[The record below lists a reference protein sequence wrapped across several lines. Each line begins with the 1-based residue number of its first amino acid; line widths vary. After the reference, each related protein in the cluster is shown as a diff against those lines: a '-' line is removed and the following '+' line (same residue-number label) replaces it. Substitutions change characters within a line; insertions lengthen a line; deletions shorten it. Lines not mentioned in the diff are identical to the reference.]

1 MSGKK
6 LLAIALT
13 AAMFLSAGSGA
24 FAASSETDDDVKS
37 SQTTVVK
44 GSDVGPRVFG
54 EGDSSGSCGD
64 AMTWSYD
71 DKTSVLTISGS
82 GTMSSHPWSGS
93 FKSSIVTVVFSGNI
107 TSICDS
113 AFYDCTNLGSIVIP
127 DSVTNIGYSAFKGC
141 KNLDSVTFGKNSNLN
156 TLGKNYSN
164 DGVFQNCVNLSEITL
179 PNKLTAIQR
188 DTFSGCTNLE
198 KITIGSGVK
207 SIGAYAFNN
216 CGNLTSVVIPN
227 SVESLGDNIFRNC
240 TNLASV
246 KLGSSLLSIGYSA
259 FEGCSSLTSIVIPAS
274 VTSIDYS
281 AFKNLKNLSSV
292 VFGSGSNLTTL
303 GRNYSNDG
311 VFQGCTSIKSITLPD
326 NLTAIQRDT
335 FNGCSS
341 LEKVKIGSG
350 VKSVGDYA
358 FYNCV
363 NLASVTIPDNVES
376 LGGGSFKNCSNLKS
390 VKLGGSLLKIGYSS
404 FEGCSNLTEITIPA
418 SVTDIDYSAFKNLKN
433 LTGVVFAQNSNLTN
447 LGKNYSGDGVFQ
459 GCTGITSIVLPDK
472 LTAVCRDTFNGC
484 TSLEKVTVGKHVVT
498 INSYAFTGC
507 IALKEIILPKAL
519 TTIENYAF
527 KNCSALNTVKFTG
540 SQTRWNNL
548 KNDGINAT
556 GNEYLLNA
564 LKYVYDYADEMPTVS
579 VTASP
584 STSLN
589 AGDSVTFKATASG
602 TGLTYQWYY
611 KKSGQ
616 TAWSAWN
623 GRTTASTT
631 ATANTS
637 WNGMQVKC
645 IVKNSAG
652 NSVSSNILTLKVTE
666 KAAITTQPA
675 SVVVVADGATAK
687 FSVKATGTGTL
698 KYQWYYKK
706 SGQTAWNAWN
716 NKTTASTSA
725 VANSTWDGMQVRCVV
740 KDSNSSVT
748 SSASTV
754 YIKKALTITS
764 HPVSVTTS
772 DGKTVSFTVKA
783 TGTGVLKYQWYYK
796 KSGGSWTKW
805 NGHTTATTTA
815 TANSTWNGMKV
826 YCIVTDSAGST
837 AVSNSAAI
845 TVKKAPVI
853 TQQPANVTVYSGK
866 NVSFTVKATGTGTL
880 KYQWYIKK
888 SGQTSWTLWNNHT
901 TATTTATS
909 NDTWNKMQ
917 VRCVVTDSNG
927 STTSSAAT
935 VTIAA
940 QLKITANSQNVVV
953 SAGKNTTFT
962 VKATGTG
969 LKYQWYFKKAGGSW
983 TLWNGRTTASTTATA
998 NSSWDEMQV
1007 RCLVTDA
1014 TGNKVYS
1021 GIATVYVM

>member
-1 MSGKK
+1 MDSG
-6 LLAIALT
+6 L
-13 AAMFLSAGSGA
+13 
-24 FAASSETDDDVKS
+24 V
-37 SQTTVVK
+37 
-44 GSDVGPRVFG
+44 
-54 EGDSSGSCGD
+54 
-64 AMTWSYD
+64 
-71 DKTSVLTISGS
+71 
-82 GTMSSHPWSGS
+82 
-93 FKSSIVTVVFSGNI
+93 SIT
-107 TSICDS
+107 
-113 AFYDCTNLGSIVIP
+113 
-127 DSVTNIGYSAFKGC
+127 
-141 KNLDSVTFGKNSNLN
+141 
-156 TLGKNYSN
+156 
-164 DGVFQNCVNLSEITL
+164 
-179 PNKLTAIQR
+179 
-188 DTFSGCTNLE
+188 
-198 KITIGSGVK
+198 
-207 SIGAYAFNN
+207 
-216 CGNLTSVVIPN
+216 
-227 SVESLGDNIFRNC
+227 
-240 TNLASV
+240 
-246 KLGSSLLSIGYSA
+246 
-259 FEGCSSLTSIVIPAS
+259 IPAS
-274 VTSIDYS
+274 VTSIGSSFYGLKTLKSVTFEAGSKLTEMKTNYDYW
-281 AFKNLKNLSSV
+281 
-292 VFGSGSNLTTL
+292 
-303 GRNYSNDG
+303 RNDRYQG
-311 VFQGCTSIKSITLPD
+311 TFEGCTS
-326 NLTAIQRDT
+326 LTQI
-335 FNGCSS
+335 
-341 LEKVKIGSG
+341 V
-350 VKSVGDYA
+350 
-358 FYNCV
+358 
-363 NLASVTIPDNVES
+363 IPDNVNVIQTD
-376 LGGGSFKNCSNLKS
+376 SFYGCFGLK
-390 VKLGGSLLKIGYSS
+390 
-404 FEGCSNLTEITIPA
+404 T
-418 SVTDIDYSAFKNLKN
+418 
-433 LTGVVFAQNSNLTN
+433 
-447 LGKNYSGDGVFQ
+447 
-459 GCTGITSIVLPDK
+459 
-472 LTAVCRDTFNGC
+472 
-484 TSLEKVTVGKHVVT
+484 VTVGKHVT
-498 INSYAFTGC
+498 DIESSAFGGC
-507 IALKEIILPKAL
+507 SALTTVVLPKAL
-519 TTIENYAF
+519 ITVEANAF
-527 KNCSALNTVKFTG
+527 SNCSSLNTVKFTG
-540 SQTRWNNL
+540 SKTRWNSL
-548 KNDGINAT
+548 KEDGINT
-556 GNEYLLNA
+556 DGNSYLLNA
-564 LKYVYDYADEMPTVS
+564 PKFIYEYSEEMPTGSITVTPSNSLTDGDIVTFTVNASGSGFTYQWQYKKSGQTAWNNWGSRTTASTTATVNLTWDGMQVRCILKNSAGNSVSSNVIPLS
-579 VTASP
+579 VTPKLIITQNPDNIAVKVGDTAKFTVKATGAGTLTYQWYFKKDGQTAWSKWNGHTTATTTATAGDTWNKMQVRCVVKDTAGKSVTSSAATVTIATITVSAAASP
-584 STSLN
+584 STTLY

-666 KAAITTQPA
+666 KAAITTQPD

-687 FSVKATGTGTL
+687 FSLKATGTGTL

-716 NKTTASTSA
+716 NKNTASTSA

>member
-1 MSGKK
+1 MDSG
-6 LLAIALT
+6 L
-13 AAMFLSAGSGA
+13 
-24 FAASSETDDDVKS
+24 V
-37 SQTTVVK
+37 
-44 GSDVGPRVFG
+44 
-54 EGDSSGSCGD
+54 
-64 AMTWSYD
+64 
-71 DKTSVLTISGS
+71 
-82 GTMSSHPWSGS
+82 
-93 FKSSIVTVVFSGNI
+93 SIT
-107 TSICDS
+107 
-113 AFYDCTNLGSIVIP
+113 
-127 DSVTNIGYSAFKGC
+127 
-141 KNLDSVTFGKNSNLN
+141 
-156 TLGKNYSN
+156 
-164 DGVFQNCVNLSEITL
+164 
-179 PNKLTAIQR
+179 
-188 DTFSGCTNLE
+188 
-198 KITIGSGVK
+198 
-207 SIGAYAFNN
+207 
-216 CGNLTSVVIPN
+216 
-227 SVESLGDNIFRNC
+227 
-240 TNLASV
+240 
-246 KLGSSLLSIGYSA
+246 
-259 FEGCSSLTSIVIPAS
+259 IPAS
-274 VTSIDYS
+274 VTSIGSSFYGLKTLKSVTFEAGSKLTEMKTNYDYW
-281 AFKNLKNLSSV
+281 
-292 VFGSGSNLTTL
+292 
-303 GRNYSNDG
+303 RNDRYQG
-311 VFQGCTSIKSITLPD
+311 TFEGCTS
-326 NLTAIQRDT
+326 LTQI
-335 FNGCSS
+335 
-341 LEKVKIGSG
+341 V
-350 VKSVGDYA
+350 
-358 FYNCV
+358 
-363 NLASVTIPDNVES
+363 IPDNVNVIQTD
-376 LGGGSFKNCSNLKS
+376 SFYGCFGLK
-390 VKLGGSLLKIGYSS
+390 
-404 FEGCSNLTEITIPA
+404 T
-418 SVTDIDYSAFKNLKN
+418 
-433 LTGVVFAQNSNLTN
+433 
-447 LGKNYSGDGVFQ
+447 
-459 GCTGITSIVLPDK
+459 
-472 LTAVCRDTFNGC
+472 
-484 TSLEKVTVGKHVVT
+484 VTVGKHVT
-498 INSYAFTGC
+498 DIESSAFGGC
-507 IALKEIILPKAL
+507 SALTTVVLPKAL
-519 TTIENYAF
+519 ITVEANAF
-527 KNCSALNTVKFTG
+527 SNCSSLNTVKFTG
-540 SQTRWNNL
+540 SKTRWNSL
-548 KNDGINAT
+548 KEDGINT
-556 GNEYLLNA
+556 DGNSYLLNA
-564 LKYVYDYADEMPTVS
+564 PKFIYEYSEEMPTGSITVTPSNSLTDGDIVTFTVNASGSGFTYQWQYKKSGQTAWNNWGSRTTASTTATVNLTWDGMQVRCILKNSAGNSVSSNVIPLS
-579 VTASP
+579 VTPKLIITQNPDNIAVKVGDTAKFTVKATGAGTLTYQWYFKKDGQTAWSKWNGHTTATTTATAGDTWNKMQVRCVVKDTAGKSVTSSAATVTIATITVSAAASP
-584 STSLN
+584 STTLY

-687 FSVKATGTGTL
+687 FSLKATGTGTL

-716 NKTTASTSA
+716 NKNTASTSA